1 MFQFPKNKFKVSF
14 YFVLTSLC
22 SSEFC
27 VGGTI
32 NETLIETALLLNL
45 TSNNNV
51 AQATSRRFS
60 QSYSIIDD
68 NMSGEIGILLNEVNT
83 GKEIDAIEVAF
94 VNILTSY
101 TNENKVDAVEYAINY
116 LAQNKNIFNLSNDKF
131 LSAIQSIFASLIKTS
146 SIQDLE
152 NSFEELPLRTFKNL
166 IPQPVKLWGENASNW
181 VELLSGVFIDS
192 ISNSSLP
199 PLNKTNLQ
207 ELTIKSTISGVLKL
221 VREGEESSEGFS
233 PGIRQII
240 DPSTDNEI
248 MEFGGPYQQFKK
260 FNSNKTDIVYKA
272 TSGLAKAIFKNI
284 NDTNDIRLEFDK
296 YSNMLGNKAIEGAF
310 EFLNSLED
318 EDHSI
323 FAYELSRV
331 IANSLSYN
339 SVLATTSFKNFGQ
352 ISLPSYVA
360 ESIAKSVASK
370 SIENVLKSNM
380 TYDLGLIAQ
389 SVSFGSAQGSQLAS
403 ISEKSLDY
411 PDNWEVF
418 SRKEIAKKSSEGSSS
433 GAVNTAAKMYL
444 SPDQYE
450 GTEKPSENT
459 NWADILSIAQGTS
472 MGSLTANTAMSIYYP
487 TEQQSIINYAAHGS
501 TYGSVSA
508 NNLSTILPEPQN
520 PTSEIKVDVARAS
533 AIGATTA
540 ATFEIVALLDA
551 KPHLN
556 STDIDTLKT
565 IEAATYGTTFGAI
578 QAGTE
583 SLNSDAVLL
592 KQASKQGATSGTLN
606 GIGLGLGNELNGAAK
621 VDLKSK
627 ASILQTITNTNSVAS
642 TNASRSI
649 ATKSIKT
656 SSSDMLLLMRKF
668 NISPKF
674 TNPTRIYEDTKSE
687 IDSSTLPS
695 VESTIKFASPI

>member
-1 MFQFPKNKFKVSF
+1 MFLLPKHKFRVSF
-14 YFVLTSLC
+14 YFFLASLC
-22 SSEFC
+22 STEFC

-32 NETLIETALLLNL
+32 NEALIETALLLNL
-45 TSNNNV
+45 TSHNNI
-51 AQATSRRFS
+51 AQATSRRYS
-60 QSYSIIDD
+60 QSYSNIDD
-68 NMSGEIGILLNEVNT
+68 NMSEEIDTLLNEVNT
-83 GKEIDAIEVAF
+83 GEEIDTIELAF
-94 VNILTSY
+94 VNILTNY
-101 TNENKVDAVEYAINY
+101 TNENKVDAVEYAFNY
-116 LAQNKNIFNLSNDKF
+116 LAQNKNIFNLSDEKL

-146 SIQDLE
+146 SMQDLE
-152 NSFEELPLRTFKNL
+152 ISFEELPLRTFKNL
-166 IPQPVKLWGENASNW
+166 IPQPVKSWGGNASDW
-181 VELLSGVFIDS
+181 AELLSGVFIDS
-192 ISNSSLP
+192 ITYSALP
-199 PLNKTNLQ
+199 ALNKKTLQ
-207 ELTIKSTISGVLKL
+207 ELTIKSTITGVLKL
-221 VREGEESSEGFS
+221 VREGEENSDGFT
-233 PGIRQII
+233 PGIEQIT
-240 DPSTDNEI
+240 DSSTNNEI
-248 MEFGGPYQQFKK
+248 MEFGGPYPQFKK
-260 FNSNKTDIVYKA
+260 FNSSKTDIVHKA
-272 TSGLAKAIFKNI
+272 TSGLANAIFKNI

-296 YSNMLGNKAIEGAF
+296 YSNILGNNAIEGVY
-310 EFLNSLED
+310 EFLNSLEG

-339 SVLATTSFKNFGQ
+339 SVLVSTSFKNFDQ

-360 ESIAKSVASK
+360 EIIAKSVASK
-370 SIENVLKSNM
+370 SIENALKSNL

-450 GTEKPSENT
+450 GTEKPPENT
-459 NWADILSIAQGTS
+459 NWKDILSIAQGTS
-472 MGSLTANTAMSIYYP
+472 MGSLTANTAMSIYFP

-508 NNLSTILPEPQN
+508 NNLNTILPEPQN

-556 STDIDTLKT
+556 SNDIDTLKT

-578 QAGTE
+578 QAGAE
-583 SLNSDAVLL
+583 SLNSDAVQL
-592 KQASKQGATSGTLN
+592 KQATKQGATSGTLN
-606 GIGLGLGNELNGAAK
+606 GIGLGLGRELNVAAEI
-621 VDLKSK
+621 DLKSK

-674 TNPTRIYEDTKSE
+674 TNPTRIYKDTKSE
-687 IDSSTLPS
+687 IDSSASPS
-695 VESTIKFASPI
+695 VESTIEFASPI